1 MTVAMGMLLAATAM
15 WLAMLWRLLKVRIRE
30 PMPSELRSAAPNQAQ
45 VTRLPMAEI
54 QNTITIIA
62 KLATLALLAMND
74 PAVAAASIHA
84 FGSGLPER
92 KRL

>member
-1 MTVAMGMLLAATAM
+1 VPIAT
-15 WLAMLWRLLKVRIRE
+15 LKVRIRE

-45 VTRLPMAEI
+45 VTRLPMAAI

-62 KLATLALLAMND
+62 ILATLALLAMND
-74 PAVAAASIHA
+74 PAVAATSIHA